1 MKTKISAIISVS
13 LWFIFLA
20 TENIYA
26 QYQQTDSISPIYSGT
41 INGNCFMVGNT
52 NTVVDKAGFSLG
64 DPQIEYIE
72 KGIDAGII
80 PTKFTPEGFTSFYYY
95 DSPTGT
101 TKKTL
106 TIENAHYADF
116 CIDAPSVCGK
126 IGIKCARLSWGGRY
140 DTKGS
145 LSSDVYVM
153 ITDESGHALN
163 LSNEALN
170 NFIKVTGSKKTEIGS
185 VVDPNSDGFYVFHTN
200 IGNILSELIKDNNF
214 KGGNF
219 RIYVANI
226 PVKLSRDNENA
237 GLFSGWNFAMVYEH
251 PVLPRRSIMLYE
263 NDQFG
268 ESKQLGSSPAPLY
281 SYMDFGDADPYNISD
296 TIMFSYA
303 AFGGMNSQGDEVMYA
318 NTGGKYRHDVASN
331 DEHFYKKANKIPFH
345 DVDCAG
351 ENAVGNATQN
361 HFQCMINYMYEGK
374 KCTLH
379 KFEQY
384 SRGYDLHKTVISPGE
399 FDYIPKGGTSF
410 NIIIS
415 PETEYHFLT
424 NVLLYIGAPD
434 APAAALPMEVDK
446 KNIEPDQD
454 FTCRLYVRTGENKNG
469 LTNIEVRVPISE
481 YVDSIT
487 SFNISFHKDMTGDN
501 SKTNNDNYYAH
512 PTITTIKN
520 GHPADSYT
528 ADDKVKGWDTAQ
540 STKFQGSCLSKINA
554 YLRIIDKEND
564 SLAMANPTL
573 VKTRELIFS
582 FPKLI
587 IPSTLHD
594 TDAIAISLTLHT
606 KKDDDPVY
614 NKKTYVGEKP
624 YIVPQAEMN
633 VSDPTT
639 QDTSIIES
647 SYNRKPNWDQ
657 IKCDNFNDGSGP
669 GPGSGPGGGGGC
681 NGLNGF
687 DRTKNGVFQ
696 KNHTKEISINVEA
709 SGNCREMPDTIKIHF
724 CKEIE
729 VSPLFFRLQLAK
741 MEFELD
747 SIRHED
753 SCIWEQ
759 AKRDKLI
766 NFAAKEG
773 VNKSRLEQ
781 LLSTM
786 DGGLPS
792 ITAGGVKEND
802 FQKFL
807 DCEASLA
814 ADSIDSIVNMKK
826 EFSDVWVLFKSK
838 NTNDPYEKNY
848 HISLLDD
855 SKASEK
861 YKISQST
868 VMHMYYK
875 SPWEKKGISCSDYI
889 PVEFTKMD
897 ITDPVIIYDGDTI
910 QKKDTI
916 YLCLGNN
923 LKDIEVH
930 KSFRDY
936 NVYASI
942 YDTTNKT
949 NSNTFNGLIDQTFNK
964 VTKWSINKNGKILD
978 TQKAGIREV
987 SIEQKDLAESCLSD
1001 PFTFYIRVL
1010 DLRIDQAPNLS
1021 DNPDLTFCQ
1030 ALNPSDSIVL
1040 FTSKTAEQADYNV
1053 FWYNVIKDGDKFIT
1067 TKIGEGD
1074 TIRIRKDSVENK
1086 QTTSFRYDVT
1096 FYKDHCESNPSTIEI
1111 TINPAADTLKTD
1123 TITICQY
1130 YRPTTND
1137 IIQAIQ
1143 DLNGNGYDLNN
1154 LLFYEYDDT
1163 YTSDPTLNIRHSIK
1177 KAPVPLDDLLDQM
1190 DVDSPCG
1197 TNGPRHLNFV
1207 VQGKTSEN
1215 CLGAGSLMTIKV
1227 NCYDRKA
1234 PKFNNGVDSI
1244 LYCTGDTPINEFN
1257 EFVKDEVD
1265 SVGSNGYK
1273 WVWSH
1278 IDDATSTLPI
1288 NKYKSTAYD
1297 IANNGGE
1304 PKTNTS
1310 NANDN
1315 LFVVVRIDSNSCVS
1329 EPDTF
1334 KIVVANAITSYA
1346 MIGDT
1351 TKTINTSETQIAL
1364 NYCVGANPYNG
1375 KTLPT
1380 IGYPSKDYI
1389 MEWYRKDNVQDDCDT
1404 TEKYLANRKAE
1415 SIDIDFDQPDTL
1427 YYCMRQ
1433 TTSMGCKGPWLT
1445 VSVYVHDNVK
1455 DKPTIDTIVM
1465 CEGDMA
1471 QKFNVSIDPRY
1482 TLYTYNADTTEVS
1495 TSGMVVDTTAG
1506 RYLQTM
1512 NNSLYLAQYRDKTTG
1527 CYGEMVGANAIVNPK
1542 PHTPLFSKDTIY
1554 LCAIGDTVSLAEKID
1569 SKINNLDQNTAVV
1582 WEPEESII
1590 TSQNRSAKYSI
1601 YQKDTVTACVSDKV
1615 EINIRVENTIKYKE
1629 FGTKEFCY
1637 GEEIS
1642 LRDTVQRLLSSVNDI
1657 ILEKALGFKVFLLNN
1672 NSRGI
1677 EITSEVSS
1685 SKTKT
1690 VSDTTRYLIDILDTI
1705 SGCSRLDTATV
1716 IFHGLPDASVNND
1729 LYACQGVEAELP
1741 TPTDPTYIY
1750 QWLRADGTKI
1760 NGNPTRLTLSA
1771 SETIQL
1777 AEKSKAYGC
1786 VDTFDVHVTV
1796 YPTPANALTN
1806 DTAFCQ
1812 NNPDKTIN
1820 VAIQPSNDTYNTAAH
1835 LKLQWFSPNGDSI
1848 NNPIVTDT
1856 VVMNDL
1862 TKRLKYT
1869 VRQTNTSTSCFKDTS
1884 IYVTL
1889 KQTPV
1894 LNMPDL
1900 PAVCEPDVVSLALSV
1915 EDYITKNIGS
1925 THFANT
1931 AGLQFQYSRVLNG
1944 SSTLLSEAE
1953 ANQLAYINDKDSV
1966 LYAYTVTDADN
1977 VCSASDSVFVTINKK
1992 PIVPI
1997 IEGGKD
2003 TIYFCQDDAP
2013 IILHAKNNNE
2023 SKYQT
2028 QIYWGEY
2035 TSTVTGDELEISA
2048 NYGNYMAFTKNEK
2061 TGCVS
2066 DVDTIHAVISVPIEF
2081 SAIGTQDLCFRD
2093 SIDLIQMVQEQV
2105 DKNTKNSVRDIRFS
2119 IFRLNGIT
2127 PSSQAVSEKIAS
2139 TKAKNETDTTRYLIQ
2154 IRDYVSGCEFQDTA
2168 TIVFH
2173 GLPVIDP
2180 IDPITVCQYQD
2191 TALPTP
2197 NRGYQYEWFRETDG
2211 RLINDPT
2218 RFNSEQS
2225 ESIYLKAT
2233 ETFPAVGLACYDSLM
2248 VSMDV
2253 REIPVAATVLSDT
2266 FCQFSGTHLIPV
2278 TRNETA
2284 ANPMADLSIQWFD
2297 EKGDSIANP
2306 INTDTTNVTAK
2317 TRTIKYTI
2325 RQYNKVTGCYKDTVV
2340 PFVVNKALR
2349 LDMDDLAAVC
2359 QPEVIDFKG
2368 KVMDYLTASTTTNLS
2383 NVGNCD
2389 ITYGKIINGAQ
2400 TAISDAEASQ
2410 IEYTNDKDSVLY
2422 TYTVVDG
2429 VCSASDSVFVTINK
2443 KPLVPIIEGGKDT
2456 IYFCQDDAPIILH
2469 AENKNESK
2477 YQTQIYWGEYTST
2490 VTGDELEINANY
2502 GNYMAFTKNEKTGC
2516 VSDVDTIHA
2525 VISFPIEYTA
2535 VGTQDLCFR
2544 DSIDLIQMVQ
2554 EQVDKNT
2561 KNSVRDIRFSIF
2573 KLNGVTPAS
2582 QAISQK
2588 IASTKA
2594 KNETDTTRY
2603 LIQIKDYVSGC
2614 GLTDTATIVFHGLPV
2629 IDPIDPITVCQYQDT
2644 ALPTPNRGYQY
2655 EWFRETDGRL
2665 INDPTRF
2672 NSEQSESIYLKATE
2686 TFPAVGLT
2694 CYDSLMV
2701 SMDVRE
2707 IPVAA
2712 TVLSDTFCQL
2722 SGTHLIPVTRN
2733 ETATNPLAEL
2743 AIQWFDEKGDS
2754 IANPINTDTTSVA
2767 SKSRTI
2773 KYTIRQYN
2781 KITGCYKDT
2790 VVPFV
2795 VNKAIKLDMEDLP
2808 AVCQPEV
2815 IDFKGKV
2822 TDYLTAS
2829 TTTNITNIGS
2839 CDITYGKIINGTQ
2852 TAITDAEASQIEY
2865 TSNIDSMLYTYTVV
2879 DGVCSASDSVYVTIN
2894 QKPST
2899 PIIEN
2904 GLDTIYFCQSN
2915 GQLHLTAAHSN
2926 DKRTTSI
2933 FWGDHKSTLYGDT
2946 IEIPSTPPT
2955 SQYVAF
2961 SKNVLTGCVSEDD
2974 TIIVI
2979 VKEAIKVTPLGND
2992 GTMELCAGEEINL
3005 YEEAMASFAINQTPH
3020 TTLIFNATENG
3031 YVVGENELSKVTKSR
3046 QDTSYYQFSIED
3058 DQSKCTAE
3066 NSLKLIFHQLPTF
3079 TIEGAD
3085 VLCEGNDVKL
3095 EAIGD
3100 ERPVS
3105 YAWKIEGD
3113 EKTLNTTASFTYKE
3127 IMKDTTF
3134 ILIEKL
3140 NGTTCAD
3147 TVSKKI
3153 TVNVNPARLADTVIS
3168 ICQDTSATSTEEIN
3182 LGRSSSDISSYSIQW
3197 YQNDST
3203 LFSNEETIQVEKT
3216 KSTAFKFE
3224 VETTNRNTGCVSP
3237 RSNVTVHVNPQITIG
3252 LDNPDTIC
3260 QPFTYDLITNL
3271 AKSISGGTQPTYVRT
3286 ELNGTVINNETAISE
3301 SGLYE
3306 VYYTDDKHC
3315 DASKT
3320 ISIQFHQQPGVP
3332 QLIGDTILCQGIGD
3346 VKLTAKKTGVNSV
3359 NQTFVWKNANGETT
3373 SDTLTLSTTQ
3383 YGKTRYNLFAIDL
3396 KTRCLSEPDTFDFDV
3411 RESIGFKPIGLM
3423 EACHAT
3429 TVDLEEKAKAA
3440 YFGSPEEKAISYY
3453 KVNESGNLSSI
3464 SDPAHIGTSGKYV
3477 TKATETIS
3485 RCERMDTTEVVVYDS
3500 LAIATEGSNLI
3511 CQGEEVAAL
3520 SAINADS
3527 YTWYRENGDNATGAE
3542 FPYAKDVTKT
3552 ETFRLIGEKKI
3563 GSLYCQDSIDVTI
3576 KVNANPITLSDTI
3589 FRYCQDTAGI
3599 DQPLTI
3605 NKIERENETIELVW
3619 TDEQGETIFN
3629 AGTRALTSIKDNGET
3644 RYYVHQKNTKTQCTS
3659 EKAAI
3664 DVTVLPQIRVSLKDT
3679 TTCEPNIINL
3689 VQLSEKAGTAED
3701 HTSDIN
3707 VTAYELMQNGAAL
3720 DKTSQ
3725 AEAITESGQYRI
3737 TFQYEDDGLT
3747 CQSTGT
3753 VRLTFNRQ
3761 PNRPNIA
3768 DQNFCQNTGDYE
3780 LEGKTNTADVQLL
3793 WEDLSLY
3800 PSRQDTGK
3808 STISTEIATQKLF
3821 LVRQVHTL
3829 NGCVSEADSA
3839 MVTVYPAITAIDKDT
3854 AICYGESVDLNLFAQ
3869 SSYQGGTPKY
3879 SVTFKNRDGQ
3889 NFDAENVT
3897 KSNTY
3902 FAYFSDSMNVCQ
3914 DTATLIVDVN
3924 QPIILSIAGGGDACT
3939 GQTVTLTAEGAEQY
3953 EWSNGEKTPSIALTS
3968 EETGSRT
3975 LSVEGRSMFHDIYCY
3990 ADTSVEII
3998 FHNAVKPRELTFDT
4012 CARNIV
4018 TIDDIVRRNNVTEHI
4033 DTIWNITDNIR
4044 YSNLSQ
4050 NIGKSGQYEVAVHND
4065 EGCAA
4070 HHTLTIN
4077 MHQVD
4082 NLKVEKQES
4091 TYCYGSLANFT
4102 ATGENAREYE
4112 WENLTD
4118 NTVTTGATYNEPIY
4132 EWSKFRLI
4140 ATEKELGCKDT
4151 IEFSVDAFPKKE
4163 LTITGNKNAC
4173 RDSLVILSVED
4184 ALIDVRWKL
4193 GDSIMTEKNIRFIAD
4208 HNDSIS
4214 VSGIDENGCLTT
4226 ESFIVNVAYLEDPA
4240 ITYSTIDDTEYALS
4254 DDVKEVEFKE
4264 TTTPAGSDLYTFT
4277 WSFGDGRTWIDST
4290 SNEVSHV
4297 YNDTLIHSRRDIPV
4311 ELIVEHQYG
4320 CKKSTS
4326 TILKIDPFLFV
4337 PNTMI
4342 ADGSYIFMENYD
4354 VQIYDRV
4361 GTLIYQGNGW
4371 DGTYKG
4377 EPASEDTYFYSL
4389 TYFEK
4394 GEKKLRTGYI
4404 TVVR

>member
-1 MKTKISAIISVS
+1 MSIGRG
-13 LWFIFLA
+13 
-20 TENIYA
+20 YA
-26 QYQQTDSISPIYSGT
+26 QGQPSDSISPIFSGT
-41 INGNCFMVGNT
+41 INANCFLVGNT
-52 NTVVDKAGFSLG
+52 NTKLEDLQPGQSIT
-64 DPQIEYIE
+64 QEIETSHPI
-72 KGIDAGII
+72 KPILN
-80 PTKFTPEGFTSFYYY
+80 TPEGTSTYYE
-95 DSPTGT
+95 ST
-101 TKKTL
+101 TST
-106 TIENAHYADF
+106 TPHSFNIENSNFAEF
-116 CIDAPSVCGK
+116 CIDDPGICGK
-126 IGIKCARLSWGGRY
+126 VNIECARLTWGGRY
-140 DTKGS
+140 DIQTT
-145 LSSDVYVM
+145 LSDKVYVK
-153 ITDESGHALN
+153 ITDDAGQSLD
-163 LSNEALN
+163 LLN
-170 NFIKVTGSKKTEIGS
+170 NVALKNFIQVSGGISKT
-185 VVDPNSDGFYVFHTN
+185 VNSQGNTLNTGFYVFHTN
-200 IGNILSELIKDNNF
+200 IAYIINALIQDSKYKDLPSH
-214 KGGNF
+214 KF
-219 RIYVANI
+219 RIYVANL
-226 PVKLSRDNENA
+226 PVKLRNTHADENA
-237 GLFSGWNFAMVYEH
+237 GRFCGWNLAMVYSQ
-251 PVLPRRSIMLYE
+251 PLLPKRSIMLYE
-263 NDQFG
+263 GDQLG
-268 ESKQLGSSPAPLY
+268 ESMQTGYTPPALF
-281 SYMDFGDADPYNISD
+281 SYMDFGSATPYNISD
-296 TIMFSYA
+296 TISFTIA
-303 AFGGMNSQGDEVMYA
+303 AFGGMSRQTADAIYA
-318 NTGGKYRHDVASN
+318 NKNGNLVDDPSN
-331 DEHFYKKANKIPFH
+331 ANHYEDNGVLIYFPRENSINPKAATKPGNPF
-345 DVDCAG
+345 CS
-351 ENAVGNATQN
+351 T
-361 HFQCMINYMYEGK
+361 INYTYSEKSGCEINK
-374 KCTLH
+374 YI
-379 KFEQY
+379 EPGN
-384 SRGYDLHKTVISPGE
+384 SRGYDIQKTRIPPE
-399 FDYIPKGGTSF
+399 NFKYIKEGGTSF
-410 NIIIS
+410 NIVVS
-415 PETEYHFLT
+415 PATEYHFIT
-424 NVLLYIGAPD
+424 NTMICIGAPSS
-434 APAAALPMEVDK
+434 PEVALPMEVDK
-446 KNIEPDQD
+446 TNIEPDKD
-454 FTCRLYVRTGENKNG
+454 FTCKLYVKTGTNKNG
-469 LTNIEVRVPISE
+469 LTNIEVYVPISE
-481 YVDSIT
+481 YVDSIADFSIGFHQDLTNSNKSGETNCNNSIPTISTVKGKNKTAIENT
-487 SFNISFHKDMTGDN
+487 STHAVSGWKQTDSDDFRDKVLRKLNDYLEQVDKI
-501 SKTNNDNYYAH
+501 NDNYATTQ
-512 PTITTIKN
+512 PSKLETRAITFT
-520 GHPADSYT
+520 
-528 ADDKVKGWDTAQ
+528 
-540 STKFQGSCLSKINA
+540 
-554 YLRIIDKEND
+554 
-564 SLAMANPTL
+564 
-573 VKTRELIFS
+573 
-582 FPKLI
+582 FPNLI
-587 IPSTLHD
+587 IPSSIKD
-594 TDAIAISLTLHT
+594 TDAITISLTLHT
-606 KKDDDPVY
+606 KKNDDPVY
-614 NKKTYVGEKP
+614 NKAVYVGDEP
-624 YIVPQAEMN
+624 VVVPQAELNLIDN
-633 VSDPTT
+633 VSK
-639 QDTSIIES
+639 DTSIIES
-647 SYNRKPNWDQ
+647 SYDKNVNWNQ
-657 IKCDNFNDGSGP
+657 VKCDDASNP
-669 GPGSGPGGGGGC
+669 GPMRGDGGGFGGDGC
-681 NGLNGF
+681 TGLGGSS
-687 DRTKNGVFQ
+687 RTQNGVYR
-696 KNHTKEISINVEA
+696 KNNVNKIEINIEA
-709 SGNCREMPDTIKIHF
+709 SGKCKEIPDSIKIHF
-724 CKEIE
+724 CDRIEIT
-729 VSPLFFRLQLAK
+729 PLFIKRQLAK
-741 MEFELD
+741 MDFDLD
-747 SIRHED
+747 SIIKED

-759 AKRDKLI
+759 AKRNKLI
-766 NFAAKEG
+766 NFAAKNG
-773 VNKSRLEQ
+773 VNKSRLEE
-781 LLSTM
+781 LLLNYSNKGK
-786 DGGLPS
+786 DLPS
-792 ITAGGVKEND
+792 ITASGAFDPD
-802 FQKFL
+802 FKGFL
-807 DCEASLA
+807 DCEASLRV
-814 ADSIDSIVNMKK
+814 DSIDSIVNMKK
-826 EFSDVWVLFKSK
+826 EFSDILVLFKSQDT
-838 NTNDPYEKNY
+838 TNYFQKSNY
-848 HISLLDD
+848 ISLKDNSRLN
-855 SKASEK
+855 EK
-861 YKISQST
+861 YTINNEEHLQI
-868 VMHMYYK
+868 YFK
-875 SPWEKKGISCSDYI
+875 SPWQTNQKSCGGYIALELIKQQIEK
-889 PVEFTKMD
+889 
-897 ITDPVIIYDGDTI
+897 PVIVYNGVA
-910 QKKDTI
+910 KKDSDTI

-923 LKDIEVH
+923 PDKLEIQ

-936 NVYASI
+936 NVYAKVT
-942 YDTTNKT
+942 DTTA
-949 NSNTFNGLIDQTFNK
+949 SDSITFNELIDQTFNEVAIWDMK
-964 VTKWSINKNGKILD
+964 KAGFLD
-978 TQKAGIREV
+978 TSKHGLRKID
-987 SIEQKDLAESCLSD
+987 IWQKDLAESCASS
-1001 PFTFYIRVL
+1001 PFRLYIKVL
-1010 DLRIDQAPNLS
+1010 DLTIDSL
-1021 DNPDLTFCQ
+1021 PDLTQNIERTFCQ
-1030 ALNPSDSIVL
+1030 SLDPKDSIKL
-1040 FTSKTAEQADYNV
+1040 FVSKTPQQKDYDV
-1053 FWYNVIKDGDKFIT
+1053 LWYKVIKQGDEFKSTYFRT
-1067 TKIGEGD
+1067 GD
-1074 TIRIRKDSVENK
+1074 TIYVPKNIVDNNS
-1086 QTTSFRYDVT
+1086 QTTFRYSAT
-1096 FYKDHCESNPSTIEI
+1096 FYKDHCESNPSKIDI

-1123 TITICQY
+1123 TIAICQY
-1130 YRPTTND
+1130 YRPTKDD

-1143 DLNGNGYDLNN
+1143 DLNGNGYNLTN
-1154 LLFYEYDDT
+1154 LLFYEYKDSLS
-1163 YTSDPTLNIRHSIK
+1163 SDPTQNIRESIK
-1177 KAPVPLDDLLDQM
+1177 KAPVPLDTLLKRM
-1190 DVDSPCG
+1190 DVNSPCG
-1197 TNGPRHLNFV
+1197 TDGPRHLNFV
-1207 VQGKTSEN
+1207 VQGKTEKG

-1227 NCYDRKA
+1227 NCYSKKA
-1234 PKFNNGVDSI
+1234 PKFNDWVDSV

-1257 EFVKDEVD
+1257 EFVKDEID
-1265 SVGSNGYK
+1265 SLGGGNGYK

-1278 IDDATSTLPI
+1278 ISKTTDSLPT
-1288 NKYKSTAYD
+1288 NKYKSTEYYTVR
-1297 IANNGGE
+1297 NGGN
-1304 PKTNTS
+1304 PKTNAE
-1310 NANDN
+1310 NANEN

-1334 KIVVANAITSYA
+1334 KIVVANAIKSYA

-1351 TKTINTSETQIAL
+1351 TKTISTSETQIAL
-1364 NYCVGANPYNG
+1364 NYCAGANPYNG

-1380 IGYPSKDYI
+1380 VGYPSKDYI
-1389 MEWYRKDNVQDDCDT
+1389 MEWYRKDNLQDDCDT
-1404 TEKYLANRKAE
+1404 TERHFPNRKAE

-1495 TSGMVVDTTAG
+1495 TSGMIVDTTAG

-1590 TSQNRSAKYSI
+1590 TSQNRSAKYAI

-1690 VSDTTRYLIDILDTI
+1690 ESDTTRYLIDILDTI
-1705 SGCSRLDTATV
+1705 SGCSLLDTATV
-1716 IFHGLPDASVNND
+1716 IFHGLPNASVNND

-1760 NGNPTRLTLSA
+1760 NGNPTRLTLST

-1777 AEKSKAYGC
+1777 AEMSKVHGC
-1786 VDTFDVHVTV
+1786 TDTFDVQVTV

-1992 PIVPI
+1992 PIVPV

-2035 TSTVTGDELEISA
+2035 TSTVTGDELEITA

-2066 DVDTIHAVISVPIEF
+2066 DIDTIHAVISVPIEF

-2127 PSSQAVSEKIAS
+2127 PSSQAISEKIAS

-2233 ETFPAVGLACYDSLM
+2233 ETFPAVGLTCYDSLM

-2306 INTDTTNVTAK
+2306 INTDTTTVNAK
-2317 TRTIKYTI
+2317 SRTIKYTI

-2340 PFVVNKALR
+2340 PFVVNKAIK
-2349 LDMDDLAAVC
+2349 LDMEDIAAVC
-2359 QPEVIDFKG
+2359 QPDVVDFRG

-2400 TAISDAEASQ
+2400 TAITDAEASQ
-2410 IEYTNDKDSVLY
+2410 IEYTKDIDSVLY

-2429 VCSASDSVFVTINK
+2429 VCSASDSVYVTINK
-2443 KPLVPIIEGGKDT
+2443 KPSVPIIEGGKDT

-2561 KNSVRDIRFSIF
+2561 KNSVRDIRFNIF

-2614 GLTDTATIVFHGLPV
+2614 GLIDTATIVFHGLPV

-2644 ALPTPNRGYQY
+2644 ALPTPNRGYLY
-2655 EWFRETDGRL
+2655 EWFRATDDML

-2767 SKSRTI
+2767 GKSRTI

-2915 GQLHLTAAHSN
+2915 GQLHLTASHSN

-2955 SQYVAF
+2955 SQYIAF

-3005 YEEAMASFAINQTPH
+3005 YEQAMASFTINQTPH
-3020 TTLIFNATENG
+3020 TTLVFNATENG

-3079 TIEGAD
+3079 TIEGED

-3286 ELNGTVINNETAISE
+3286 ELNGTVISNETAISE

-3429 TVDLEEKAKAA
+3429 TVDLDEKAKAA

-3527 YTWYRENGDNATGAE
+3527 YTWYRENGDNATGAA
-3542 FPYAKDVTKT
+3542 FPYSKDVTRT
-3552 ETFRLIGEKKI
+3552 EKFRLIGEKKI

-3589 FRYCQDTAGI
+3589 FRFCQDTAGI

-3629 AGTRALTSIKDNGET
+3629 AGTRALASIKDKGET

-3689 VQLSEKAGTAED
+3689 VQLSEKSGTAED

-3707 VTAYELMQNGAAL
+3707 VAAYELMQNGAAL

-3747 CQSTGT
+3747 CQSTGM
-3753 VRLTFNRQ
+3753 VQLTFNRQ

-3768 DQNFCQNTGDYE
+3768 DQNFCQNTGVYE
-3780 LEGKTNTADVQLL
+3780 LEGKTNTTDVQLL

-3879 SVTFKNRDGQ
+3879 SVTFKNKDGQ

-4018 TIDDIVRRNNVTEHI
+4018 TIDDIVRKNNVTEHI
-4033 DTIWNITDNIR
+4033 DTVWNITDNIR

-4118 NTVTTGATYNEPIY
+4118 NTASTGATYNEPIY

-4226 ESFIVNVAYLEDPA
+4226 ESFIVNVAYLEDPSIA
-4240 ITYSTIDDTEYALS
+4240 YSTIDDTEYALS

-4264 TTTPAGSDLYTFT
+4264 TTTPAGSDLYKFT